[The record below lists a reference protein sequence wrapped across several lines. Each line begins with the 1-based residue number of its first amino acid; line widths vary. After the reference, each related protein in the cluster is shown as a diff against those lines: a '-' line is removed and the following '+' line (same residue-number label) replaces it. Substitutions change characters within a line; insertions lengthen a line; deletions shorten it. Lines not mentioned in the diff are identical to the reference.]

1 MINYIDKIKAYI
13 NKSGITQVEFAKRV
27 KIEKRRVNRLICRD
41 SKMNQDDVD
50 KIDKFF
56 KDIDETKRPL

>member
-50 KIDKFF
+50 KIYKFF

>member
-56 KDIDETKRPL
+56 KDIDETKRTL